1 MIRLSKPMIQV
12 KMTDRR
18 QNKPESEVFIPNKDF
33 YITIKKPTK
42 DTWCVEILDT
52 SKETIM
58 SLILS
63 SEKPETRKEV

>member
-1 MIRLSKPMIQV
+1 MIWLSKPMIQV
-12 KMTDRR
+12 KITDSK
-18 QNKPESEVFIPNKDF
+18 QNKLESEVFIPDKDF

-42 DTWCVEILDT
+42 DMWCVEISDI

-63 SEKPETRKEV
+63 SEKPKTRKEV